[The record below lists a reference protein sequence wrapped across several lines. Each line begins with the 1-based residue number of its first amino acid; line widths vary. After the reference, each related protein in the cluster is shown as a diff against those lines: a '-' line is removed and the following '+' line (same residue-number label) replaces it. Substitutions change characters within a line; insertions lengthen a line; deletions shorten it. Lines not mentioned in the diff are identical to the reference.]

1 MRSWRQVLTQI
12 GMPIAVLSFYF
23 LIPLPWADAPIGS
36 MFGGLIGLI
45 SLAFIGGV
53 IFRELRTAQR
63 HLRPIHLL
71 LAFELALLV
80 FALIYYMMRVRN
92 PGEFDGLDTRLDA
105 LYFSMVTTSTVGY
118 GDIHAVGQAARAVV
132 TTQIAFN
139 LVFVA
144 GIVALVQAQVR
155 ARTEARIASR
165 AAHTDDAAAE

>member
-23 LIPLPWADAPIGS
+23 LVPIPWADAPIGS
-36 MFGGLIGLI
+36 VLGGLIGVV
-45 SLAFIGGV
+45 SLAFIGRV
-53 IFRELRTAQR
+53 VFRELRASQR
-63 HLRPIHLL
+63 HLTAMHLL

-80 FALIYYMMRVRN
+80 FALIYFLMHLHN
-92 PGEFDGLDTRLDA
+92 PAEFQGLETRLDA

-118 GDIHAVGQAARAVV
+118 GDIHATGQAARAVV

-155 ARTEARIASR
+155 ARTEARIA
-165 AAHTDDAAAE
+165 AHSTSEDDHSAG